1 MTLLPQ
7 LNQATTGQCVSGAS
21 YWDIGVRG
29 DTGPTNHG
37 SGFTLSPTY
46 TILTS
51 ATGYTGTGVTGGN
64 PNLASQYCNG
74 ARVPPENGG
83 MGYQVPPGISDATIP
98 NPLFNLT
105 PAATVDEGNNWINM
119 TYGPLTLTNPTLLP
133 EASPAAP
140 GATAANYGNYG
151 LTAASALAIGQANV
165 AAAPSLDFFGN
176 QRKTNGAVD
185 IGAVEYIATGGAVAS
200 VTGGPLTFASQ
211 ADGSTS
217 PSQTLTLHN
226 TGAASLTGITLAFSS
241 PTFSRPAGVAGGT
254 CGATL
259 TAVAGTCT
267 INVVFSPTV
276 PGPATG
282 TLTITGNVT
291 VTGSPVSLSGTGAAS
306 VISATLAPASWSP
319 TQTRNCPGTGIA
331 GILACARDPNQTF
344 VLTNTGNV
352 PLTGVGQGVLGGTS
366 PGDYAIVAG
375 GGLNA
380 CGFAILGTT
389 TLAPNAT
396 CTVTVGFR
404 PRTSDPAGSVR
415 SATVSVTD
423 LAGTQTSNL
432 NGTAQ

>member
-1 MTLLPQ
+1 
-7 LNQATTGQCVSGAS
+7 
-21 YWDIGVRG
+21 
-29 DTGPTNHG
+29 
-37 SGFTLSPTY
+37 
-46 TILTS
+46 
-51 ATGYTGTGVTGGN
+51 
-64 PNLASQYCNG
+64 
-74 ARVPPENGG
+74 
-83 MGYQVPPGISDATIP
+83 
-98 NPLFNLT
+98 
-105 PAATVDEGNNWINM
+105 
-119 TYGPLTLTNPTLLP
+119 
-133 EASPAAP
+133 
-140 GATAANYGNYG
+140 
-151 LTAASALAIGQANV
+151 
-165 AAAPSLDFFGN
+165 
-176 QRKTNGAVD
+176 
-185 IGAVEYIATGGAVAS
+185 
-200 VTGGPLTFASQ
+200 LTFPSQ

-259 TAVAGTCT
+259 TAAAGTCT

-276 PGPATG
+276 PGPVTG

-319 TQTRNCPGTGIA
+319 TQARNCPGTGIL

-344 VLTNTGNV
+344 ILTNTGNV

-366 PGDYAIVAG
+366 TGDYAIVAG

-404 PRTSDPAGSVR
+404 PRTSDTAGTVR

-423 LAGTQTSNL
+423 LAGTQTSSL